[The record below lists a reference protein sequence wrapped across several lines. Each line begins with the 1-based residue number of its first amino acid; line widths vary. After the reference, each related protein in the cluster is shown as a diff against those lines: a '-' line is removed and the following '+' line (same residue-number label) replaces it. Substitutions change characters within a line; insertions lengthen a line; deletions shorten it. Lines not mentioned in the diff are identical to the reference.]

1 MGEGEISDGEAKIYS
16 WEKESNSRFSEY
28 KRGRFPTEGTLNIE
42 VSLGPWRM
50 GRPRV
55 DLFTNS
61 MDRRLPVYFVP
72 HQDPLALGVDAMLQS
87 WEDLEVYA
95 FPPFAM
101 IRKVLNKLRETRNCR
116 MTLVAPRWPQR
127 ERFPDLVQSIVEEPR
142 TWPYRRDLITQHVSR
157 VLH

>member
-28 KRGRFPTEGTLNIE
+28 KRGRFPTEGTLNIA

-50 GRPRV
+50 GCPRV

-87 WEDLEVYA
+87 WEDLDVYA

-101 IRKVLNKLRETRNCR
+101 IRKVLNKLRDKELSYDTSGSS
-116 MTLVAPRWPQR
+116 VAAKGTVPRFGAVNSRGTKDMALQKR
-127 ERFPDLVQSIVEEPR
+127 PDHSACK
-142 TWPYRRDLITQHVSR
+142 
-157 VLH
+157 